1 MVQDVDIEVKACSVG
16 SVVQDVSSEV
26 ENMSCR

>member
-1 MVQDVDIEVKACSVG
+1 MVQDVDIEAETCGVG